1 MNIFTPYENFSD
13 MFVVNQNVTHIFG
26 NVVNTT
32 ANHIIYPLWESF
44 YNSLETGFSRGFYLG
59 CVAMGMGISFCL
71 FGLFINILI
80 EFPDW
85 FFGKKPKKLQFVQYQ
100 YFEQNFEQKPY
111 DNSEQNQQPEPTF
124 DEQYPHKFEHIIR
137 YMDMFDYDGADD
149 IYIRILNKTQILAN
163 VSLLED
169 TDYDL
174 GKLVELIQNKK
185 ITRIDD
191 VFHHIMNDEHF
202 KIKNENASFY
212 YDLYW
217 DHMEEEFND
226 FCEIISK
233 VN

>member
-13 MFVVNQNVTHIFG
+13 MFVVNQNITHIFG
-26 NVVNTT
+26 NVVNIT

-59 CVAMGMGISFCL
+59 CMALGMGMAFCM
-71 FGLFINILI
+71 FGLLWNILI
-80 EFPDW
+80 YFPDW
-85 FFGKKPKKLQFVQYQ
+85 FFGNPKKVRFAQNI
-100 YFEQNFEQKPY
+100 EQELS
-111 DNSEQNQQPEPTF
+111 SEQNKQPELTF
-124 DEQYPHKFEHIIR
+124 EEMYPHKFEHIIR

-149 IYIRILNKTQILAN
+149 IYIRILNKTNILAN
-163 VSLLED
+163 ITLLED

-174 GKLVELIQNKK
+174 GKLVELIKNKK